1 MPGRYL
7 AAMSVVLTE
16 LHYLPSIPFFQ
27 QLLSA
32 DQLLLD
38 AHEHYHKQTY
48 RNRALILTA
57 QGPQALTVP
66 VVDGARSE
74 KIRTSEI
81 EIDYRQNWM
90 HRHFRTLQT
99 AYGASPYFGYYA
111 DYLQDI
117 YAQKPARL
125 WELNL
130 AFLTLLFRCLRWP
143 LPLAF
148 TTEYLAPTAPLATA
162 LLDRRDFLTP
172 KSSLVGAEP
181 DSPSQ
186 RSYPQVFGTA
196 FVPGLSVLDL
206 LFMQGPAA
214 GQFL

>member
-1 MPGRYL
+1 VPGRYL
-7 AAMSVVLTE
+7 AAMSVVLSE

-27 QLLSA
+27 QLVSA
-32 DQLLLD
+32 DKLLLD

-48 RNRALILTA
+48 RNRALVLTA
-57 QGPQALTVP
+57 QGPQLLTVP
-66 VVDGARSE
+66 VVAGARSE

-117 YAQKPARL
+117 YAQKPVRL
-125 WELNL
+125 WDLNL
-130 AFLTLLFRCLRWP
+130 ACLHLLLRCLRWP
-143 LPLAF
+143 LPFDF
-148 TTEYLAPTAPLATA
+148 TTEYLASTDGLAPT

-172 KSSLVGAEP
+172 KSNPAAPKP

-186 RSYPQVFGTA
+186 RPYPQVFGTA

>member
-1 MPGRYL
+1 
-7 AAMSVVLTE
+7 MSVVFSE

-27 QLLSA
+27 QLLPA
-32 DQLLLD
+32 DTLLLD

-48 RNRALILTA
+48 RNRCLILTA
-57 QGPQALTVP
+57 QGPQPLTVP

-74 KIRTSEI
+74 KVRTSEI

-99 AYGASPYFGYYA
+99 AYNSSPYFGYYA

-117 YAQKPARL
+117 YTSKPVLL
-125 WELNL
+125 WDLNL
-130 AFLTLLFRCLRWP
+130 KMLHLLLRCLRWP
-143 LPLAF
+143 LPIEF
-148 TTEYLAPTAPLATA
+148 TTEYLAPNPSLLHSPTHSP
-162 LLDRRDFLTP
+162 LDRRDFLTP
-172 KSSLVGAEP
+172 KATPAGTEP
-181 DSPSQ
+181 DSTSQ
-186 RSYPQVFGTA
+186 RLYAQVFGPA

-214 GQFL
+214 GHFLEAGF

>member
-1 MPGRYL
+1 VPGGYL

-16 LHYLPSIPFFQ
+16 LHYLPSIPYFQ
-27 QLLSA
+27 QLLTA

-48 RNRALILTA
+48 RNRTLILTV
-57 QGPQALTVP
+57 QGPQPLTVP

-125 WELNL
+125 WELNS
-130 AFLTLLFRCLRWP
+130 AFLQLLFRCLRWP
-143 LPLAF
+143 LPVELTAA
-148 TTEYLAPTAPLATA
+148 YLAPTAPLAPA

-172 KSSLVGAEP
+172 KSTLAEAEP
-181 DSPSQ
+181 DRPSQ
-186 RSYPQVFGTA
+186 RPYPQVFGTA

>member
-1 MPGRYL
+1 
-7 AAMSVVLTE
+7 MSIVLSE

-27 QLLSA
+27 QLLRA
-32 DQLLLD
+32 DALLLD

-48 RNRALILTA
+48 RNRCLILTA
-57 QGPQALTVP
+57 QGPQPLTVP

-74 KIRTSEI
+74 KVRTSEL

-99 AYGASPYFGYYA
+99 AYNSSPYFEYYA
-111 DYLQDI
+111 DELQQV
-117 YAQKPARL
+117 YAQKPALL
-125 WELNL
+125 WDLNL
-130 AFLTLLFRCLRWP
+130 AMLRLLLRCLRWP
-143 LPLAF
+143 LPIEF
-148 TTEYLAPTAPLATA
+148 TTAYLSAASPTHPLTTP
-162 LLDRRDFLTP
+162 LLDKRDALTP
-172 KSSLVGAEP
+172 KSAAIMPEP
-181 DSPSQ
+181 DSTSQ
-186 RSYPQVFGTA
+186 RPYLQVFGPA

>member
-1 MPGRYL
+1 VPGGYL
-7 AAMSVVLTE
+7 AAMSVVLSE
-16 LHYLPSIPFFQ
+16 LHYLPSIPYFQ
-27 QLLSA
+27 QLLTA

-48 RNRALILTA
+48 RNRTLILTA
-57 QGPQALTVP
+57 QGPQPLTVP

-125 WELNL
+125 WELNS
-130 AFLTLLFRCLRWP
+130 AFLQLLLRCLRWP
-143 LPLAF
+143 LALERTSEYIEPASLAS
-148 TTEYLAPTAPLATA
+148 T

-172 KSSLVGAEP
+172 KSTLAEAEP

-186 RSYPQVFGTA
+186 RPYPQVFGTA

>member
-7 AAMSVVLTE
+7 AAMSIVLSE
-16 LHYLPSIPFFQ
+16 LHYLPSISYFQ
-27 QLLSA
+27 QLLGA

-38 AHEHYHKQTY
+38 AHEHYQKQTF

-57 QGPQALTVP
+57 QGPQPLTVP
-66 VVDGARSE
+66 VVDGARAE
-74 KIRTSEI
+74 KVRTSEI

-125 WELNL
+125 WDLNL
-130 AFLTLLFRCLRWP
+130 AFLHLLLRCLRWP
-143 LPLAF
+143 LPFDF
-148 TTEYLAPTAPLATA
+148 TTDYLASAAGSSPA

-172 KSSLVGAEP
+172 KNTLVAPKP
-181 DSPSQ
+181 DSPSY
-186 RSYPQVFGTA
+186 RPYPQVFGTA
-196 FVPGLSVLDL
+196 FVPSLSMLDL

>member
-1 MPGRYL
+1 
-7 AAMSVVLTE
+7 MSVVLSE
-16 LHYLPSIPFFQ
+16 LHYLPSISYFQ
-27 QLLSA
+27 QLLGT

-57 QGPQALTVP
+57 QGPQPLTVP

-81 EIDYRQNWM
+81 EINYRQNWM

-130 AFLTLLFRCLRWP
+130 AFLELLFRCLRWP

-148 TTEYLAPTAPLATA
+148 TTEYLVPPAAPSPI

-172 KSSLVGAEP
+172 KSTLAVPEP

-186 RSYPQVFGTA
+186 LPYPQVFGTA

-214 GQFL
+214 GRFL

>member
-1 MPGRYL
+1 MPT
-7 AAMSVVLTE
+7 VLTE
-16 LHYLPSIPFFQ
+16 LHYLPSIAFFQ
-27 QLLSA
+27 QLLAA
-32 DQLLLD
+32 DAVLLD

-48 RNRALILTA
+48 RNRALILTV
-57 QGPQALTVP
+57 QGPQSLTVP
-66 VVDGARSE
+66 VVDGARAE
-74 KIRTSEI
+74 KVASSAI
-81 EIDYRQNWM
+81 EIDYRQNWR

-117 YAQKPARL
+117 YAQKPTRL

-130 AFLTLLFRCLRWP
+130 AFLELLLRCLRWP
-143 LPLAF
+143 LPIEL
-148 TTEYLAPTAPLATA
+148 TTTYLEPGVAPP

-172 KSSLVGAEP
+172 KSTAGRPEP
-181 DSPSQ
+181 DSPSP
-186 RSYPQVFGTA
+186 RPYAQVFGTA

>member
-1 MPGRYL
+1 
-7 AAMSVVLTE
+7 MSVVLSE

-27 QLLSA
+27 QLLNA

-57 QGPQALTVP
+57 QGPQPLTVP

-74 KIRTSEI
+74 KIRTSAI

-130 AFLTLLFRCLRWP
+130 AFLDLLFRCLRWP
-143 LPLAF
+143 LPLTL
-148 TTEYLAPTAPLATA
+148 TTEYLAPAAAPAPA

-172 KSSLVGAEP
+172 KSTLAAPQP
-181 DSPSQ
+181 DRLSQ
-186 RSYPQVFGTA
+186 RPYPQVFGTA

>member
-7 AAMSVVLTE
+7 AAMSVVLSE
-16 LHYLPSIPFFQ
+16 LHYLPSIPYFQ
-27 QLLSA
+27 QLLGA
-32 DQLLLD
+32 EKLLLD

-57 QGPQALTVP
+57 QGPQPLTVP

-81 EIDYRQNWM
+81 EIDYRQNWR

-130 AFLTLLFRCLRWP
+130 ACLHLLLRCLRWP
-143 LPLAF
+143 LPLDF
-148 TTEYLAPTAPLATA
+148 TTEYLAPASSLAPP
-162 LLDRRDFLTP
+162 LLDRRDYLTP
-172 KSSLVGAEP
+172 KSTLAKAEP

-186 RSYPQVFGTA
+186 RPYPQVFGTA

-206 LFMQGPAA
+206 LFMRGPAA

>member
-1 MPGRYL
+1 
-7 AAMSVVLTE
+7 MSVVLTE
-16 LHYLPSIPFFQ
+16 LHYLPSITYFQ

-32 DQLLLD
+32 ETLLLD

-66 VVDGARSE
+66 VLDGARSE
-74 KIRTSEI
+74 KIRSSEI

-117 YAQKPARL
+117 YTRKPSRL
-125 WELNL
+125 WDLNL
-130 AFLTLLFRCLRWP
+130 AFLHLLLRCLRWP
-143 LPLAF
+143 LPIEL
-148 TTEYLAPTAPLATA
+148 TTEYRAPGTVPT

-172 KSSLVGAEP
+172 KNTPAGPAP
-181 DSPSQ
+181 DSPSH
-186 RSYPQVFGTA
+186 RPYPQVFGTA

>member
-1 MPGRYL
+1 VPGGYL
-7 AAMSVVLTE
+7 AAMSVVLSE
-16 LHYLPSIPFFQ
+16 LHYLPSIPYFQ
-27 QLLSA
+27 QLLGTEK
-32 DQLLLD
+32 LLLD

-57 QGPQALTVP
+57 QGPQPLTVP

-117 YAQKPARL
+117 YSQKPARL
-125 WELNL
+125 WELNF
-130 AFLTLLFRCLRWP
+130 AFLQLLFRCLRWP
-143 LPLAF
+143 LPVEF
-148 TTEYLAPTAPLATA
+148 TTAYLAPASLPPT

-172 KSSLVGAEP
+172 KSTLAGAEP

-186 RSYPQVFGTA
+186 RPYLQVFGTA
-196 FVPGLSVLDL
+196 FVPSLSVLDL

>member
-1 MPGRYL
+1 
-7 AAMSVVLTE
+7 MSIVLSE
-16 LHYLPSIPFFQ
+16 LHYLPSLPYFQ

-32 DQLLLD
+32 EKLLLD
-38 AHEHYHKQTY
+38 AHEHYHKQTF

-57 QGPQALTVP
+57 QGPQPLTVP

-117 YAQKPARL
+117 YAQKPTRL
-125 WELNL
+125 WDLNL
-130 AFLTLLFRCLRWP
+130 AFLHLLLRCLRWP
-143 LPLAF
+143 LPLDF
-148 TTEYLAPTAPLATA
+148 TTAYLAPAAGYSPT

-172 KSSLVGAEP
+172 KNTLGGAEP
-181 DSPSQ
+181 DSPSH
-186 RSYPQVFGTA
+186 RPYLQVFGTA